1 MAINFDAIRFMG
13 VPCRKVD
20 LDDIRDFIEDEN
32 PKRINF
38 ANYHVNALR
47 RVTGKD
53 GLVGRLVLPFDE
65 PFECIA
71 KNCLSLDK
79 LLFSSKYANNF
90 YRQIFT
96 DREYTNIESFIEQ
109 HKDLVFLR
117 DTLDLSVALSM
128 HESEP
133 GVRTVLGEHEYQV
146 KYQSGTKD
154 TSADKAALQA
164 ELQKRLEEL
173 PYFKLADYICAVPS
187 SKPFMR
193 ELIAGLTRFDFED
206 ISEKVSWQSKNGSL
220 KDVET
225 ADEKLD
231 MIQSWDLTFGAGL
244 DLKDKNVLLVD
255 DMYHSGVTMQY
266 IAMKMKEAGAKRVF
280 GMALVKSLGN

>member
-1 MAINFDAIRFMG
+1 MG

-53 GLVGRLVLPFDE
+53 GLVGCLVLPFDE

-71 KNCLSLDK
+71 KNSLSLNK
-79 LLFSSKYANNF
+79 LLFSSKYAHNF

-96 DREYTNIESFIEQ
+96 DREYTNIEAFIEQ

-146 KYQSGTKD
+146 KYQSGNRD
-154 TSADKAALQA
+154 TSANKSALQT
-164 ELQKRLEEL
+164 ELQNRLEEL

>member
-1 MAINFDAIRFMG
+1 MG

-65 PFECIA
+65 PLEYIA
-71 KNCLSLDK
+71 KSCLSLDK

-90 YRQIFT
+90 YRQIFS
-96 DREYTNIESFIEQ
+96 DSEYTNIESFIEQ
-109 HKDLVFLR
+109 FKDLVFLR

-133 GVRTVLGEHEYQV
+133 SVRTVLGEHEYQV
-146 KYQSGTKD
+146 KYQSGNKD

-173 PYFKLADYICAVPS
+173 PYFKLANCICAVPS

-193 ELIAGLTRFDFED
+193 ELVAGLTCFSFED

-231 MIQSWDLTFGAGL
+231 MIQSWGLTFSDEL
-244 DLKDKNVLLVD
+244 DLNGKTILLVD
-255 DMYHSGVTMQY
+255 DLYHSGVTMQY

-280 GMALVKSLGN
+280 GIALVKSLGN